1 VVKMFGW
8 NGKILRVNLSKSKA
22 TTQKYDSELALNFLG
37 GRGFAA
43 KILWD
48 ELKPGIDPFS
58 PENKLIFAAG
68 PLTGFALP
76 SSGKLVV
83 AAKSPSTNGY
93 GDGNVGSH
101 AAVRLRK
108 AGYDALVLEGR
119 AEKPSYLLVQ
129 DEKAEI
135 MDARDLWGRG
145 TFEVEKKLA
154 EKHGRGAGILA
165 IGQAGENLVKY
176 ATVASQEGRAGGRA
190 GMGAVMGSKNVK
202 AVAILG
208 TKEIPVADP
217 KGLRALGKVAYKVV
231 LEKPNYEFWKRQGTM
246 SVIEWS
252 QENSVLPTHNFEE
265 GIFDEAEGIGGF
277 TMEKLK
283 ISQRG
288 CPNCNMICGN
298 VVEDSEKKPSE
309 LDYENVA
316 LLGSNIGLGDLKQVA
331 TLNRMADDYGV
342 DTISLGNAIGFA
354 VECSEKNV
362 IDYAIDWGDFDAA
375 KKLTEE
381 TVFRRG
387 IGDLLADGVKRAS
400 EKIGKGSEKWAM
412 HVKGL
417 EVSGYDCHSTPGMAL
432 SYGTSPI
439 GGHHKDAWVISWEVS
454 VGRETYSEAK
464 VDKVIELQRIRG
476 GLFEGLVTCRLPW
489 VEVGFELEWYPGF
502 LEAATGVEITLKN
515 SFTIADRIY
524 DLIRAFWVREYKN
537 EWNRNMDCPPARW
550 FNEPLTKGPFK
561 GAKLDRAKYDALLDS
576 YYAKRGWDKR
586 GIPTKTTL
594 EKLGL
599 GYISQEL
606 NQYVKLTP

>member
-1 VVKMFGW
+1 MNGW
-8 NGKILRVNLSKSKA
+8 NGKILRVNLSNSKA
-22 TTQKYDSELALNFLG
+22 KTQYYDADFAIKYLG

-58 PENKLIFAAG
+58 PENKLIFAVG

-76 SSGKLVV
+76 SSGKLVA
-83 AAKSPSTNGY
+83 AAKSPLTNGY

-101 AAVRLRK
+101 AAVKLRK
-108 AGYDALVLEGR
+108 AGYDALVLEGK
-119 AEKPSYLLVQ
+119 AENPCYLLVE
-129 DEKAEI
+129 DEKVDI
-135 MDARDLWGRG
+135 MDARDLWGQG
-145 TFEVEKKLA
+145 SFEVEKKLA
-154 EKHGRGAGILA
+154 KKHGREAGILA
-165 IGQAGENLVKY
+165 IGQAGENLIKY
-176 ATVASQEGRAGGRA
+176 ATVVSQEGRAGGRA
-190 GMGAVMGSKNVK
+190 GMGAVMGSKKIK

-208 TKEIPVADP
+208 NKEIPVADP
-217 KGLRALGKVAYKVV
+217 KELRALGKDAYKGV
-231 LEKPNYEFWKRQGTM
+231 LEKPGYDFWKRQGTM
-246 SVIEWS
+246 SVVEWG
-252 QENSVLPTHNFEE
+252 QENSVLPTHNFKE
-265 GIFDEAEGIGGF
+265 GIFGQAEGIGGF

-288 CPNCNMICGN
+288 CPHCNMTCGN
-298 VVEDSEKKPSE
+298 VVEDSEKQASE

-316 LLGSNIGLGDLKQVA
+316 LLGSNIGLGDLKRVA

-354 VECSEKNV
+354 MECSEKNV
-362 IDYAIDWGDFDAA
+362 IDYAIEWGDFEAA

-381 TVFRRG
+381 IVFRKG
-387 IGDLLADGVKRAS
+387 IGDFLADGVKRAS

-417 EVSGYDCHSTPGMAL
+417 EVSGYDCHSTPAMAL

-439 GGHHKDAWVISWEVS
+439 GAHHKDAWVISWEVS
-454 VGRETYSEAK
+454 VGREVYNEAK

-489 VEVGFELEWYPGF
+489 VEIGFEIEWYPKF
-502 LEAATGVEITLKN
+502 LKAATGIEISLEN
-515 SFTIADRIY
+515 VFTIADRIY
-524 DLIRAFWVREYKN
+524 DLIRAFWIRESKN
-537 EWNRNMDCPPARW
+537 EWSRNMDYPPERW
-550 FNEPLTKGPFK
+550 FNEPLTEGPFK
-561 GAKLDRAKYDALLDS
+561 GAKLDKAKYDALLNS
-576 YYAKRGWDKR
+576 YYEKRGWDKW

-599 GYISQEL
+599 GYVAQEL
-606 NQYVKLTP
+606 NQYVQLTP